1 MNQPTGPSDRDLLF
15 AGMQQLQDVVAKM
28 AKGSDRDD
36 SNSPTSPETVKPG
49 ELKSDGGSLLYQDW
63 LVVIGGLIGDVS
75 DSAGVCYG
83 SWISSSPID
92 RLRVEPVV
100 PSELL
105 QGRWTRV
112 NLRVCRMLMAG
123 MTESIRS
130 DVVARKC
137 NQSAPAL
144 LFRLHTT
151 YQPGGGSEKAL
162 ILKSLQQPEVAKD
175 PASAVKSLRDWIRW
189 YNRCVDC
196 NMSPPDT
203 TVLSQS
209 LTTITSQVLAHN
221 EEAKFRT
228 FMLRAMLKMDA
239 QPTSTAVLEYHKH
252 LLAEC
257 EALAVSKPAEATKPG
272 VRAMGPNSPPGGKAG
287 GQAGKPLCKFFLGAS
302 GCKRGGNTHMSTTC
316 QDSPVR
322 SAARSA
328 WHAGPRLIGKR
339 IAPQL
344 ELEVRKDRPQVGR
357 VVQHP
362 PISRAAGHR
371 PRPCRRVAYSLH
383 ADGVCGVQCFC
394 ILLQPCAAHCFAF
407 VPTSSVELPTSGFG
421 G

>member
-1 MNQPTGPSDRDLLF
+1 M
-15 AGMQQLQDVVAKM
+15 
-28 AKGSDRDD
+28 
-36 SNSPTSPETVKPG
+36 
-49 ELKSDGGSLLYQDW
+49 
-63 LVVIGGLIGDVS
+63 IGGLIGDVS
-75 DSAGVCYG
+75 DSAGCVDLAYG

-105 QGRWTRV
+105 QARWTRV
-112 NLRVCRMLMAG
+112 NLRVCSMLMAAIP
-123 MTESIRS
+123 ESIRS

-162 ILKSLQQPEVAKD
+162 ILKSLQQPELAKD

-228 FMLRAMLKMDA
+228 FLLRAMLKMDA
-239 QPTSTAVLEYHKH
+239 QPTSTAVLEYHRH
-252 LLAEC
+252 LLAAC
-257 EALAVSKPAEATKPG
+257 EALAVSKPAEATKPEI
-272 VRAMGPNSPPGGKAG
+272 RALGTPNSPPGGKAG

-302 GCKRGGNTHMSTTC
+302 GCKRGGKCTYVHDMSGLTRQERGNKC
-316 QDSPVR
+316 LACGSEAHRQKDCPSVGAGSPKGQASSREGGATSPNKQTWEREVTSRASTQAVPKSRLRPSCGWCMRRPMLLHPPPILCR
-322 SAARSA
+322 SLL
-328 WHAGPRLIGKR
+328 RL
-339 IAPQL
+339 
-344 ELEVRKDRPQVGR
+344 RPQFLR
-357 VVQHP
+357 
-362 PISRAAGHR
+362 
-371 PRPCRRVAYSLH
+371 
-383 ADGVCGVQCFC
+383 
-394 ILLQPCAAHCFAF
+394 
-407 VPTSSVELPTSGFG
+407 
-421 G
+421 